1 MAANKYQNQSK
12 TRSLTRFASNIQNII
27 NTRILGS
34 VTRPKQWKMPLNL
47 KGDAVAKVSL
57 SNKKTRLAIDDI
69 NHLIEY
75 VWAAPDE
82 REKKEI
88 WLKMIKDYQHA
99 MRILQKRSEYT
110 VDDIVTFQLKI
121 DDFFSA
127 YIEKSGAGKEGVTN
141 YIHILGSSHIQY
153 YMKTHGNLYKYS
165 QQGWE
170 SLNEKFKLSFFN
182 HTQRGGNFGK
192 ESTENQ
198 RSYLKPIFMFFQ
210 WEVLWISGV
219 AEEHFLE
226 KFRD

>member
-1 MAANKYQNQSK
+1 LTKAMEDAFEPERRCSSK
-12 TRSLTRFASNIQNII
+12 SLF
-27 NTRILGS
+27 
-34 VTRPKQWKMPLNL
+34 KQ
-47 KGDAVAKVSL
+47 
-57 SNKKTRLAIDDI
+57 KKTCLAIDNI

-88 WLKMIKDYQHA
+88 WLKKMIEDYQHA
-99 MRILQKRSEYT
+99 MRILRKRSEYT
-110 VDDIVTFQLKI
+110 EDDIVTFQLKI

-141 YIHILGSSHIQY
+141 YIRILGSSHIQY

>member
-121 DDFFSA
+121 DDLLVLTL
-127 YIEKSGAGKEGVTN
+127 K
-141 YIHILGSSHIQY
+141 
-153 YMKTHGNLYKYS
+153 NLVLVRRES
-165 QQGWE
+165 PTIFTCWE
-170 SLNEKFKLSFFN
+170 ALTSNI
-182 HTQRGGNFGK
+182 T
-192 ESTENQ
+192 
-198 RSYLKPIFMFFQ
+198 
-210 WEVLWISGV
+210 
-219 AEEHFLE
+219 
-226 KFRD
+226 

>member
-1 MAANKYQNQSK
+1 MHLENHVGEKLITVLLSMVVNKYQNQSK
-12 TRSLTRFASNIQNII
+12 TRSLTRFASNIQNIF

-34 VTRPKQWKMPLNL
+34 VTRPKQWMMPLNL

-57 SNKKTRLAIDDI
+57 SNKKTRLAIDTI

-88 WLKMIKDYQHA
+88 WLKMIEDYQHA
-99 MRILQKRSEYT
+99 MRILRKWSEYT
-110 VDDIVTFQLKI
+110 EDDIVTFQLKI
-121 DDFFSA
+121 DNFFSA

-170 SLNEKFKLSFFN
+170 SLNEKLNYPFSIILREEVILGRNLQKMKD
-182 HTQRGGNFGK
+182 HT
-192 ESTENQ
+192 
-198 RSYLKPIFMFFQ
+198 
-210 WEVLWISGV
+210 
-219 AEEHFLE
+219 
-226 KFRD
+226 